1 MYLIVPQMG
10 HSARFENLTHSLS
23 NSGKKNPNGFAFLP
37 YVVECER
44 LWAYI
49 TAVPGSTVLKQKEE
63 TLTQPL
69 LQQIMF
75 VFNTC
80 HFENSPLM
88 EENQHYSLTKQHTSI
103 LISDEK
109 LMVPMS
115 SKHTPD
121 FFLHL
126 SCVLYYFSLH
136 QLPLPARQGKWN
148 KWNAL

>member
-1 MYLIVPQMG
+1 MYLTVPQMD

-23 NSGKKNPNGFAFLP
+23 NSAKKPKWFCLLALCSWVQKTVGLYHSCA
-37 YVVECER
+37 
-44 LWAYI
+44 WSA
-49 TAVPGSTVLKQKEE
+49 VLKQKEE

-80 HFENSPLM
+80 HFENIPLT
-88 EENQHYSLTKQHTSI
+88 EENQHYLLTKQHTSI

-109 LMVPMS
+109 LMVPMR

-126 SCVLYYFSLH
+126 SCILYYSSLH
-136 QLPLPARQGKWN
+136 QLPLPARQGKSN